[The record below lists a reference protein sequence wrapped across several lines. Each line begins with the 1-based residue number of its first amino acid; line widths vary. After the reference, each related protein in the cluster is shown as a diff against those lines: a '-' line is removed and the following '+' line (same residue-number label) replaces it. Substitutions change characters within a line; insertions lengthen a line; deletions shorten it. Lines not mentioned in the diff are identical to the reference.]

1 MKRLATIALLPI
13 AIAFIGCSGSK
24 SFAKKGE
31 KLDAA
36 GLYAEAAGMYEQAA
50 QRNLKNVD
58 AKIGLKKTGQLVLED
73 KLSLFFKGM
82 AMGTAKGEAVA
93 AYLEA
98 KSYQE
103 RIGRLGVVLD
113 IPDHYKADFE
123 RVKGEH
129 LVDLYNEGQ
138 ALLEKQDFK
147 SAEAVFAKIAR
158 LEPNYKDA
166 NSLQAIAYLEPLYR
180 AGKTDLAAGAFRKAY
195 ESLNNVVAKDASYK
209 DASALR
215 QECLAKGQFTIAVLP
230 FTATSL
236 KRTDIP
242 AKVQAYS
249 MTALTETN
257 DPFLKVVDRE
267 NLERILAEQR
277 LSLSGVVDEQ
287 TAVRVGNLMGAQAVL
302 IGTVVD
308 YREEAG
314 ELRRSTR
321 DGFESYRVE
330 QVNKETGEKY
340 FVTKYKPVRYS
351 EYLQENK
358 VYLSFNYRLVSLETG
373 EVLVSKVVDRQ
384 ANDHMYYADYQGNR
398 DALFPARN
406 GLVDPTENSRRE
418 LRGLLSAPR
427 EIKSV
432 ASLSQEAVRTAST
445 NMAQAVQQEL
455 SSKLP

>member
-1 MKRLATIALLPI
+1 MPRRAHIILMAF
-13 AIAFIGCSGSK
+13 AITLVGCTGSK
-24 SFAKKGE
+24 SFAKKGA
-31 KLDAA
+31 KLDEA

-50 QRNLKNVD
+50 QRNQKNVD
-58 AKIGLKKTGQLVLED
+58 AKIGLKKTGQRVLDE
-73 KLSLFFKGM
+73 KLGSFFKAM
-82 AMGTAKGEAVA
+82 AVGSAKGEAVA
-93 AYLEA
+93 TYLDA
-98 KSYQE
+98 KAYQE
-103 RIGRLGVVLD
+103 RIGRLGVVLE

-123 RVKGEH
+123 QVKGEH
-129 LVDLYNEGQ
+129 LVELYTEGQ
-138 ALLEKQDFK
+138 ALMEQQQFK
-147 SAEAVFAKIAR
+147 AAEEVFARIAR

-166 NSLQAIAYLEPLYR
+166 NSLQAVAYLEPLYR
-180 AGKTDLAAGAFRKAY
+180 QGKNDLAAGQYRKAY
-195 ESLNNVVAKDASYK
+195 ASLDKVVAKDASYK
-209 DASALR
+209 DAAALH
-215 QECLAKGQFTIAVLP
+215 QECITKGQFTIAVMQ
-230 FTATSL
+230 FTSTTRRA
-236 KRTDIP
+236 DIMN
-242 AKVQAYS
+242 KLQAYS
-249 MTALTETN
+249 MTALTEAH

-302 IGTVVD
+302 MGTVVD

-314 ELRRSTR
+314 ELRRSTK

-340 FVTKYKPVRYS
+340 FVTKYKAVRYS

-358 VYLSFNYRLVSLETG
+358 VYLSFNFRLVSLETG

-384 ANDHMYYADYQGNR
+384 AEDHMYYADYTGNR

-406 GLVDPTENSRRE
+406 GVVDPTEHTRRE

-432 ASLSQEAVRTAST
+432 GTLSQDAVRTAST
-445 NMAQAVQQEL
+445 NMAQVVQQEL